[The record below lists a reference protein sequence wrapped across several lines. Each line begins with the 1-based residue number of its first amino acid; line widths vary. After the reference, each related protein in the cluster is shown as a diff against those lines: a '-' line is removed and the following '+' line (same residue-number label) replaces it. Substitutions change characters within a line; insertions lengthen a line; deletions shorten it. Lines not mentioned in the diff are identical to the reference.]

1 MAPMPEEAPVTRA
14 LPLVDVDMIE
24 LLLLLAA
31 AARPLPNN

>member
-1 MAPMPEEAPVTRA
+1 

-31 AARPLPNN
+31 AARPVPKN